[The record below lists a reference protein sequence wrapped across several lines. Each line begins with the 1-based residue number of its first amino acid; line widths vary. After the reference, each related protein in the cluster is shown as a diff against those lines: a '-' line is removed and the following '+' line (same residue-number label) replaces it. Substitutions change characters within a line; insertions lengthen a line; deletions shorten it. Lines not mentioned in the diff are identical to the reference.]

1 MNKIKIKAVMKANS
15 KKVWDYYTQPKHI
28 VKWNFASDDW
38 RCPSA
43 KNDLKVGGKLKARME
58 SKDGELGFDLEGIYT
73 ELLKGHHFTY
83 KMDEREVSVIFVDL
97 GDITELNLIFDP
109 EDINPVKV
117 QKQGWEAILD
127 NFRMYVE

>member
-1 MNKIKIKAVMKANS
+1 
-15 KKVWDYYTQPKHI
+15 
-28 VKWNFASDDW
+28 
-38 RCPSA
+38 
-43 KNDLKVGGKLKARME
+43 
-58 SKDGELGFDLEGIYT
+58 
-73 ELLKGHHFTY
+73 
-83 KMDEREVSVIFVDL
+83 MDEREVSVIFVDL